1 MPAKDPRTLSPA
13 GFEQFVRELLDQES
27 FKLQDYRSEHLETIA
42 AHDGDYEFDVTA
54 RFTASGEATFLVVV
68 ECKRWKAPVEREQVQ
83 ALEMKRQSVGAH
95 KAMLFTTGE
104 IRKGAVE
111 FATAHRIAL
120 VQVQS
125 GATKFRANAYGD
137 RHPYDSW
144 LPAFAG
150 WLHSIGDEGT
160 VTWRSLG
167 SFKSPFGMHESHGY
181 LGEFLGRKKEGV

>member
-1 MPAKDPRTLSPA
+1 MPAEDPRTLSPE
-13 GFEQFVRELLDQES
+13 GFEQFVRELLDQEG
-27 FKLQDYRSEHLETIA
+27 FKLNDYSSAHLETIA

-54 RFTASGEATFLVVV
+54 RFTAFGEAAFLVVV

-125 GATKFRANAYGD
+125 GATKFRARSYGD
-137 RHPYDSW
+137 RNPYDSW
-144 LPAFAG
+144 LPAYAG
-150 WLHSIGDEGT
+150 WLHRIGDEGT
-160 VTWRSLG
+160 VSWSSLG
-167 SFKSPFGMHESHGY
+167 SCESPFGMHESQGY
-181 LGEFLGRKKEGV
+181 LREFLRQEQEGA